1 MGSNPSLAMTLIGL
15 VAGAVGVVFAGV
27 MLARSADVI
36 AARTRV
42 GGLWLGMVLLAF
54 ATSLPEL
61 VTAGTAARI
70 GAPDLAAGDLFG
82 SNMANMMI
90 LALINLLP
98 RADVF
103 RRAALDQA
111 LAATFA
117 IALTSIAAGFVLL
130 SPSAAVGVVGPG
142 SLILLVGYLV
152 GSRAVLRHSAVVQ
165 ATVVETEITP
175 HQAVEEEG
183 QEPKV
188 LVSMRKTITHFV
200 IGAVVVSVTAPIFAI
215 SSANAVELTGLS
227 ESFIGVLVLGIA
239 TSLPEAVTSLAA
251 LRIRAYDLAV
261 ANLFGSNAVN
271 MLMFMPLDLIYTP
284 SSILGAVGPVHA
296 FTGLASIIMM
306 AVALGAIVLRAKRTF
321 ALLEPSSGLIV
332 LIYLVSVAV
341 VMQWGI
347 QP

>member
-1 MGSNPSLAMTLIGL
+1 MGSDPGLASTFIGL
-15 VAGAVGVVFAGV
+15 VVGAVGVVFAGV
-27 MLARSADVI
+27 TLARSADVI
-36 AARTRV
+36 AARTRI

-98 RADVF
+98 RAEVF

-117 IALTSIAAGFVLL
+117 ITLTSIAAGFVLL
-130 SPSAAVGVVGPG
+130 GPSPAVGFVGPG

-152 GSRAVLRHSAVVQ
+152 GSRAVLRHSAVMQ

-175 HQAVEEEG
+175 HQVAVEGGEKPEI
-183 QEPKV
+183 P
-188 LVSMRKTITHFV
+188 VSMKKAIWHF
-200 IGAVVVSVTAPIFAI
+200 ILGAVIVSVTAPLFAI
-215 SSANAVELTGLS
+215 SSESAVELTGLS

-239 TSLPEAVTSLAA
+239 TSLPEAVASLAA
-251 LRIRAYDLAV
+251 LRIQAYDLAV

-271 MLMFMPLDLIYTP
+271 MLMFMPLDLVYTP

-296 FTGLASIIMM
+296 FTGLASIVMM
-306 AVALGAIVLRAKRTF
+306 AIALGAIVLRAKRTF
-321 ALLEPSSGLIV
+321 ALLEPSSGLIM
-332 LIYLVSVAV
+332 LIYVVSVAV
-341 VMQWGI
+341 VMQWGM
-347 QP
+347 